1 MDFGNRGGSVNKNTG
16 SVHVKTAGIGR
27 VVLTLGRAG
36 GTWNERFYVEISNH
50 EARALANVLMQAT
63 QKNTNPKGEF

>member
-1 MDFGNRGGSVNKNTG
+1 MVNLPETG

-36 GTWNERFYVEISNH
+36 GTWNERFHVEISNY
-50 EARALANVLMQAT
+50 EARALANVLMQVT
-63 QKNTNPKGEF
+63 QKNSDSKGEF